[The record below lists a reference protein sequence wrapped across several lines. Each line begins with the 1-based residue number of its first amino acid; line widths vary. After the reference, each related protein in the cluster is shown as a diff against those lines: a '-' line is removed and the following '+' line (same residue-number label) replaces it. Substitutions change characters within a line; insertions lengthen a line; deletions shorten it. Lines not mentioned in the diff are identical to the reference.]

1 MSVSFT
7 IAARAGEARAGLCR
21 TPHGDFETPAFMPVG
36 TLGAV
41 KAVTP
46 DDLRGIGA
54 TIVLANAYHLVLRP
68 GVEVVRAVGGL
79 HRFMAWDGPILSDS
93 GGYQVFS
100 LGPLVKVTDE
110 EVRFRSHIDGSEHH
124 LSPER
129 AVEIQADLGVDISM
143 ALDHCP
149 AGDAPDQVHRAALAR
164 TERWARR
171 CLEARRPGQALFG
184 IAQGGTDVALRR
196 AQIDALAALPF
207 DGYALGGFAVG
218 EPRAQTHATI
228 QAVAPSLPSDR
239 PRYLMGMGTPEDIV
253 AAAAAGVD
261 MFDCVMPTRGARH
274 GLLFTSR
281 GKLNVGNAR
290 YAADPSPADPAC
302 RCATCAAFSLAYL
315 RHLYKSGELL
325 WHRLATIHNLAFY
338 LALMRRLR
346 SAIVEGRTLYSP
358 WGES

>member
-21 TPHGDFETPAFMPVG
+21 TPHGDFETPAFMHVG

-110 EVRFRSHIDGSEHH
+110 EVRFRSHLDGSEHR

-143 ALDHCP
+143 ALDH
-149 AGDAPDQVHRAALAR
+149 
-164 TERWARR
+164 
-171 CLEARRPGQALFG
+171 
-184 IAQGGTDVALRR
+184 
-196 AQIDALAALPF
+196 
-207 DGYALGGFAVG
+207 
-218 EPRAQTHATI
+218 
-228 QAVAPSLPSDR
+228 
-239 PRYLMGMGTPEDIV
+239 
-253 AAAAAGVD
+253 
-261 MFDCVMPTRGARH
+261 
-274 GLLFTSR
+274 
-281 GKLNVGNAR
+281 
-290 YAADPSPADPAC
+290 
-302 RCATCAAFSLAYL
+302 
-315 RHLYKSGELL
+315 
-325 WHRLATIHNLAFY
+325 
-338 LALMRRLR
+338 
-346 SAIVEGRTLYSP
+346 
-358 WGES
+358 